1 MEKTE
6 KTKTWAAKC
15 KTCKGRVLLLHYGH
29 KIDMD
34 ALPSSE
40 SETLYL
46 NCEGENP
53 EKTKHFNYYNF
64 PGDFK
69 EIKIFAGI
77 DIDFW
82 LNFAKGRVSQNI
94 ENIEKDADKLDT
106 FLIWTWG
113 IYTTIF
119 ALASIFDF
127 LSSNIWQLLF
137 MALPILIIML
147 SRYLCTMVSLP
158 SPETDKISANPNDV
172 PSIVDSYNFII
183 TDKKKKL
190 KVAQIFTLISI
201 FSIMIA
207 LVSYSYLD
215 PNKDIKQEIKV
226 MKLKKNLSE
235 QEIVE
240 VKAQKQINDSINSL
254 NEYYGYRI
262 QNILLQRKLKCIEN
276 DDTSCFKAI
285 KLFEK

>member
-1 MEKTE
+1 MEQTE
-6 KTKTWAAKC
+6 TWGTTC
-15 KTCKGRVLLLHYGH
+15 KTCKSRVLLLNYGH
-29 KIDMD
+29 KIPME

-53 EKTKHFNYYNF
+53 EKIKHFNYYNF

-69 EIKIFAGI
+69 KIKIFAGI
-77 DIDFW
+77 DIDYW
-82 LNFAKGRVSQNI
+82 LNFAKVRVTQNI

-106 FLIWTWG
+106 ILIWTWG
-113 IYTTIF
+113 IYISIF

-127 LSSNIWQLLF
+127 LSSNIWQLIF
-137 MALPILIIML
+137 VALPIFIIML

-158 SPETDKISANPNDV
+158 SPKTDKISANPNDV

-207 LVSYSYLD
+207 LVSYNYLD
-215 PNKDIKQEIKV
+215 PNKDIKKEIKI
-226 MKLKKNLSE
+226 MKLKKDLSN
-235 QEIVE
+235 QEIVK
-240 VKAQKQINDSINSL
+240 VKAQQNINDSINSF
-254 NEYYGYRI
+254 NEYYSYQI

-276 DDTSCFKAI
+276 DDTTCFKAL